1 MEMHGEESEF
11 TFIQREKL
19 AAPWCECDL
28 NLISFAFGEAQAII
42 VYLSPSSGLA
52 RGGAVSGPTIGR

>member
-1 MEMHGEESEF
+1 MEMHGEETEF

-28 NLISFAFGEAQAII
+28 NLISFAFGQAQPII
-42 VYLSPSSGLA
+42 V
-52 RGGAVSGPTIGR
+52 